1 MAYERTKLE
10 PIQAEQ
16 QLTWTWENSSCSYLP
31 YRQHENFSH
40 SSTTWTR
47 SLQQQYSNRAG
58 KRRTF
63 LPAQGMGE
71 SRVTSWNLPSSWT
84 HTLTNTEL
92 ESLVEWPPNGTH
104 PEHQAQRVEPSP
116 NFALE
121 NLHRQTQWAGWQVSK
136 QRLTRASPGPNFLVL
151 SRDVRARFTTAE
163 HWAKQLWLWPNLQT
177 RLERGRSAMANLLD

>member
-1 MAYERTKLE
+1 MSRVTNEQTKANKNIPPAIIHREGVVGRKRLEWSPTLAKMAYERTKLE
-10 PIQAEQ
+10 QRQAEQ

-71 SRVTSWNLPSSWT
+71 SRVTNWNLPSSWT

-92 ESLVEWPPNGTH
+92 ESLVERPPHWNSSGT
-104 PEHQAQRVEPSP
+104 PSTKS
-116 NFALE
+116 
-121 NLHRQTQWAGWQVSK
+121 RT
-136 QRLTRASPGPNFLVL
+136 FL
-151 SRDVRARFTTAE
+151 
-163 HWAKQLWLWPNLQT
+163 
-177 RLERGRSAMANLLD
+177 

>member
-1 MAYERTKLE
+1 MNPWIICAWIKTSF
-10 PIQAEQ
+10 
-16 QLTWTWENSSCSYLP
+16 WTWDQQIHALIFMLSCEWCVAMMYGSPRLISGKYP
-31 YRQHENFSH
+31 DFSH

-63 LPAQGMGE
+63 LLAQGMGE

-136 QRLTRASPGPNFLVL
+136 QRLTRASPPAIIHREGGLGEKYW
-151 SRDVRARFTTAE
+151 SD
-163 HWAKQLWLWPNLQT
+163 HQL
-177 RLERGRSAMANLLD
+177 